1 MTNPATNLT
10 RNQTV
15 AIALGTFVVALGV
28 VWLMLSIGMNGAS
41 TTTTTTTQGPPPSTD
56 TTTTTTI
63 GTTTTALE
71 TTTTA
76 GETTTTAGSS
86 PTTSGG
92 VFDEE
97 AAVEAFVD
105 EFAVAIEAGDSDF
118 LFERLHPAVRA
129 TYEDDLCRKYVDD
142 VVLGLDAYRQIGPVV
157 GPFDSEFGE
166 FPITAYEVRV
176 SFEING
182 NPMEEPAVFSL
193 TEGVVRWFAECS

>member
-15 AIALGTFVVALGV
+15 AIALGTVVVALGA
-28 VWLMLSIGMNGAS
+28 VWLMLSIGVNGTS
-41 TTTTTTTQGPPPSTD
+41 TTTTTSAPPSTD

-63 GTTTTALE
+63 GTTTTALV

-76 GETTTTAGSS
+76 LVTTTTAESS

-97 AAVEAFVD
+97 AAVEEFVED
-105 EFAVAIEAGDSDF
+105 FAGAIDARDSDF

-129 TYEDDLCRKYVDD
+129 TYEDDLCRTYVDD
-142 VVLGLDAYRQIGPVV
+142 LVFDLDAYRQLGPVV

-176 SFEING
+176 SYEIDG
-182 NPMEEPAVFSL
+182 DPVEEPAVFSL
-193 TEGVVRWFAECS
+193 TEGVVRWFAECD